1 MQKLFLTL
9 LGLILTACPTQP
21 EPVVL
26 EPQIVEISFNQ
37 ITNSSLK
44 ASSRSVSSKLR
55 TQTLTPRNDFTKTA
69 VSESTF
75 TYNGFRY
82 IQATFDFDDT
92 GSSPTNYSF
101 IALSNA
107 NSILGTAVSA
117 LKLYDGTDASPAL
130 ARDLRPIHGSE
141 FTGTGVRVL
150 PEIASFQAWRSSDL
164 PSSPASSS
172 LLDYGFVARQPD
184 YYVTFAYKIPLQANR
199 KDDPYSLSFQFA
211 VYNDSVNTV
220 TESLEEQGATSGV
233 GSRASS
239 LGATLV
245 NVFPNSSFSGSA
257 VKTLCQVRIAQSAVA
272 PYNQNVFLYP
282 VQSTTTGC
290 VQ

>member
-1 MQKLFLTL
+1 MNKLLLLSVLT
-9 LGLILTACPTQP
+9 ILSACPSQP
-21 EPVVL
+21 EPIL

-44 ASSRSVSSKLR
+44 ASSRTLR
-55 TQTLTPRNDFTKTA
+55 RGLQTQTLTPRTDFTKTA

-107 NSILGTAVSA
+107 SSILGTAVSS
-117 LKLYDGTDASPAL
+117 LKLYDGTNAPLAL

-141 FTGTGVRVL
+141 FNGVEVRVV
-150 PEIASFQAWRSSDL
+150 PEIASFQAWRGTDL
-164 PSSPASSS
+164 PSSPAFSS
-172 LLDYGFVARQPD
+172 LLDYGFVARQSQ

-199 KDDPYSLSFQFA
+199 KDDPYSLTFQFA

-220 TESLEEQGATSGV
+220 TESLEEQGTSSGI
-233 GSRASS
+233 GSRASNVS
-239 LGATLV
+239 ATLV
-245 NVFPNSSFSGSA
+245 NVFPNSSFSSSA
-257 VKTLCQVRIAQSAVA
+257 VKTLCRVRIAERAVV
-272 PYNQNVFLYP
+272 PYNQNIFLYP